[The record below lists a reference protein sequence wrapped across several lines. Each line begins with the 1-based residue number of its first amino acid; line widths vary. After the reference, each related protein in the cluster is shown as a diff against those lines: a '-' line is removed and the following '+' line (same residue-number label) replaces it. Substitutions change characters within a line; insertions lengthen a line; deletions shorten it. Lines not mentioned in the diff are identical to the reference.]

1 MEELIRLPLAVSIGA
16 LLLLGIGA
24 GVGYVL
30 RQLIA
35 RQRINSLELRTEKL
49 TEDAKAQ
56 AKEIL
61 VEAKTEAVKIL
72 EAAKDEE
79 RAREHE
85 TKRLQDRLE
94 NREGLLDKKLNDID
108 LREKNVEERVEK
120 IRLVKPNW
128 TKRGL
133 KLIKKSSEFRVF
145 LKTKLW
151 KNCTRKPRK
160 TMKIHSCSEFVN

>member
-120 IRLVKPNW
+120 NQLVQN
-128 TKRGL
+128 TNNQTQ
-133 KLIKKSSEFRVF
+133 S
-145 LKTKLW
+145 
-151 KNCTRKPRK
+151 
-160 TMKIHSCSEFVN
+160 